1 MNHLF
6 SKHISEIGQQ
16 KEPIKKFAKGNVVPQ
31 KRLSLDVSATLFNK
45 GDIGAGR
52 EDFWIIGVDKNG
64 TKTWK
69 PLGLK
74 DDFKLFK
81 EKTLMVFDG
90 SQTISFCMNKNFV
103 LDRNL
108 KNGICINIYNLAGYS
123 ITLEFVSPRLGGL
136 QCAGMTADE
145 MYTSFAKEIDDNN
158 VYSYIE
164 NAMPDEFEDG
174 TIDTTFDFLKNPS
187 ERKLRTFFHYLR
199 LLVEF
204 AYKIENKYYKTTK
217 SQISSKAENKVNE
230 DLIKNY
236 LMKLQTQSTINNL
249 LTPTEQIEEYR
260 QKFLANKK
268 IDNLPPFI
276 RGQALNEQIAQGKLS
291 NENSNLSEAF
301 SWSDTLQ
308 GTTIWGNMYNV
319 KWDDATLKAFAP
331 NLEDLFYP
339 PPTFLNVMAQIEAYR
354 KKFIENPIIDNLPP
368 LIKGIAIN
376 EQVKQG
382 NLRNEY
388 LRLDEYKVNGN
399 FDWDKTQYTYN
410 TWANIA
416 SADWDDATLIVF
428 APNMEDL
435 LSPPPQYVPQPV
447 SELRPQKERIYSDA
461 EIEWLIKERGY
472 SLDDFKST
480 KISISSTIESTNFQ
494 NLIFKLGGGWSSK
507 DDKVLDNRKLSY
519 LYISGNGTML
529 FGNEEE
535 TFVETPDE
543 EIEYVDIF
551 DNLIYPIENE
561 IQPIASV
568 VEEPKMQISKDIVK
582 LKEEYEDLMFLIEV
596 TPKVDIV
603 AITELKQ
610 RAYDLKKEIDLLHL
624 KRTDELMQ
632 SNNIFQKLFE
642 SSSVEPIYRYDLTP
656 EPNGFAPDGTATK
669 LPKNIYDLCQTN
681 DFLDWFG
688 NFKNAYNFRNSPY
701 EVPCSIVRTEH
712 YEPKV
717 VFHGTGAEFS
727 YFDFNKF
734 PAMYFAENFSYAEW
748 FAEQK
753 GAQMGGHIGYVYPF
767 LLNIKNYLDLTDF
780 GINEITFE
788 EFSDTIFLQTG
799 LDSSELEINP
809 ALISSN
815 KPVWAW
821 VYLRNSPEF
830 LKKLRD
836 MKLFDGIV
844 YYEQNPP
851 INPTAPNYMTKGFI
865 IFEPQNAKIVATNRK
880 ELLLPSMRSFY
891 LKKGGK
897 V

>member
-81 EKTLMVFDG
+81 EETLMVFDG
-90 SQTISFCMNKNFV
+90 SQTISFCINKNFV
-103 LDRNL
+103 LDQNL
-108 KNGICINIYNLAGYS
+108 KNGICINIYNLASYS
-123 ITLEFVSPRLGGL
+123 ITLEFVNPRLGGL

-145 MYTSFAKEIDDNN
+145 MYTSFAKKIDDNN
-158 VYSYIE
+158 EYSFIE
-164 NAMPDEFEDG
+164 NAMPDAFEDG
-174 TIDTTFDFLKNPS
+174 TIDTTYNYLKNSS
-187 ERKLRTFFHYLR
+187 ERKLKTFFYYLR

-249 LTPTEQIEEYR
+249 LTPAEQIEEYR
-260 QKFLANKK
+260 KKFLANPI
-268 IDNLPPFI
+268 IDNLPPFLKGVAI
-276 RGQALNEQIAQGKLS
+276 NEQIAQGNS
-291 NENSNLSEAF
+291 GNENLSLAESFDNGGFKWNESLYTFDVWYKISN
-301 SWSDTLQ
+301 
-308 GTTIWGNMYNV
+308 G

-331 NLEDLFYP
+331 NMEDLLSP
-339 PPTFLNVMAQIEAYR
+339 PPSFLNVSAQIEAYR
-354 KKFIENPIIDNLPP
+354 KKFIDKPIIDNLPP

-376 EQVKQG
+376 EQIAQWSVSDANALLGGAFSWSDTLQG
-382 NLRNEY
+382 TIIW
-388 LRLDEYKVNGN
+388 GN
-399 FDWDKTQYTYN
+399 IEKGK
-410 TWANIA
+410 
-416 SADWDDATLIVF
+416 WDDPTLIAF

-435 LSPPPQYVPQPV
+435 LSPPPQYVPQTEPP
-447 SELRPQKERIYSDA
+447 LINQKERIFSD
-461 EIEWLIKERGY
+461 EELEKLIQERGF

-480 KISISSTIESTNFQ
+480 KIRIANTIQSTNFQ

-519 LYISGNGTML
+519 LYISGSGTML

-535 TFVETPDE
+535 TFEGTPDE

-551 DNLIYPIENE
+551 SNLLFPLTKE
-561 IQPIASV
+561 IQPIASL
-568 VEEPKMQISKDIVK
+568 VEEPKMPISKDILK

-656 EPNGFAPDGTATK
+656 EPNGFAPDGTPTK

-688 NFKNAYNFRNSPY
+688 NFKNAYNYRNSPY

-780 GINEITFE
+780 GINEISFE

>member
-74 DDFKLFK
+74 YDFKFFK
-81 EKTLMVFDG
+81 EQTLMVFDG
-90 SQTISFCMNKNFV
+90 SEVISFCINKDFV
-103 LDRNL
+103 FNPTL
-108 KNGICINIYNLAGYS
+108 KNGIGINIYNLLGNTIS
-123 ITLEFVSPRLGGL
+123 LDLVNPPLGGIG
-136 QCAGMTADE
+136 CTGNTADG
-145 MYTSFAKEIDDNN
+145 MYTYIANLIDDSDM
-158 VYSYIE
+158 YSYIE
-164 NAMPDEFEDG
+164 NAMPDAFEDG
-174 TIDTTFDFLKNPS
+174 TITPFDFLKNPS
-187 ERKLRTFFHYLR
+187 ERKLKTFFYYLR
-199 LLVEF
+199 LLIEF
-204 AYKIENKYYKTTK
+204 ALKVNAKYYSTPL
-217 SQISSKAENKVNE
+217 SQISTKAENKVNE

-236 LMKLQTQSTINNL
+236 LMKLQTESTSNNL
-249 LTPTEQIEEYR
+249 LTPKEQIEEYR
-260 QKFLANKK
+260 LKFRASQI
-268 IDNLPPFI
+268 IDDLPPFI
-276 RGQALNEQIAQGKLS
+276 KGQALNEQIAQGNVS
-291 NENSNLSEAF
+291 NANENLGGAF
-301 SWSDTLQ
+301 SWNNTLQ
-308 GTTIWGNMYNV
+308 GIDVWRNISSG
-319 KWDDATLKAFAP
+319 KWDDDTLKAFAP
-331 NLEDLFYP
+331 NL
-339 PPTFLNVMAQIEAYR
+339 
-354 KKFIENPIIDNLPP
+354 
-368 LIKGIAIN
+368 
-376 EQVKQG
+376 
-382 NLRNEY
+382 
-388 LRLDEYKVNGN
+388 
-399 FDWDKTQYTYN
+399 
-410 TWANIA
+410 
-416 SADWDDATLIVF
+416 
-428 APNMEDL
+428 EDL
-435 LSPPPQYVPQPV
+435 LSPPPQYVPQNITTNFGLNIGDKLPAKIINDWSKLSENYVLNRDSNNWRKSNGFFESDREIEGFEIIDGQLGFKV
-447 SELRPQKERIYSDA
+447 SGTDFVYLKAEGFKDFMNKQLGLTTTPQTEPPLPNQEERIFSD
-461 EIEWLIKERGY
+461 EELEKLIQERGF

-480 KISISSTIESTNFQ
+480 KIRIANTIQSTNFQ
-494 NLIFKLGGGWSSK
+494 NLIFKLGGDWSNK
-507 DDKVLDNRKLSY
+507 DVKVLDNRKLSY
-519 LYISGNGTML
+519 LYISGSGSML

-535 TFVETPDE
+535 TFLDTPDE

-551 DNLIYPIENE
+551 SNLLFPLTKE
-561 IQPIASV
+561 IQPIASL
-568 VEEPKMQISKDIVK
+568 VEEPKMQISKDILK
-582 LKEEYEDLMFLIEV
+582 LKEEYDDLMFLIEV

-656 EPNGFAPDGTATK
+656 EPNGFAPDGTPTK

-688 NFKNAYNFRNSPY
+688 NFKNAYNYRNSPY

-753 GAQMGGHIGYVYPF
+753 GAQMGGNIGYVYPF

-897 V
+897 I

>member
-1 MNHLF
+1 MSCGSGATTENKVLIADKLAYF
-6 SKHISEIGQQ
+6 LVTISEIINLGFAFQNKIYQQ
-16 KEPIKKFAKGNVVPQ
+16 TFSSVN
-31 KRLSLDVSATLFNK
+31 LS
-45 GDIGAGR
+45 
-52 EDFWIIGVDKNG
+52 
-64 TKTWK
+64 
-69 PLGLK
+69 
-74 DDFKLFK
+74 
-81 EKTLMVFDG
+81 
-90 SQTISFCMNKNFV
+90 
-103 LDRNL
+103 
-108 KNGICINIYNLAGYS
+108 
-123 ITLEFVSPRLGGL
+123 
-136 QCAGMTADE
+136 
-145 MYTSFAKEIDDNN
+145 
-158 VYSYIE
+158 
-164 NAMPDEFEDG
+164 
-174 TIDTTFDFLKNPS
+174 TIDSAFD
-187 ERKLRTFFHYLR
+187 KLNSL
-199 LLVEF
+199 
-204 AYKIENKYYKTTK
+204 N
-217 SQISSKAENKVNE
+217 
-230 DLIKNY
+230 
-236 LMKLQTQSTINNL
+236 QSTRNNL

-260 QKFLANKK
+260 QKFRANKI

-276 RGQALNEQIAQGKLS
+276 RGQALNEQIAQGKVS
-291 NENSNLSEAF
+291 NANLDLMGAF

-308 GTTIWGNMYNV
+308 GTTIWGNMYNG

-331 NLEDLFYP
+331 NLEDLFFP

-354 KKFIENPIIDNLPP
+354 KKFIENPIVDNLPP

-382 NLRNEY
+382 NVRNEY
-388 LRLDEYKVNGN
+388 ITLYTDKRGGS
-399 FDWDKTQYTYN
+399 FDWNATDFDELV
-410 TWANIA
+410 WENI
-416 SADWDDATLIVF
+416 SNGVWDDPTLIAF

-435 LSPPPQYVPQPV
+435 LSPPPQDLSTPPQDLSTP
-447 SELRPQKERIYSDA
+447 PQDLSTPPQTEPLLTNQEERIFSD
-461 EIEWLIKERGY
+461 EELEKLIEDENLKLFFFEN
-472 SLDDFKST
+472 T
-480 KISISSTIESTNFQ
+480 KIRIANEIQSTNFQ
-494 NLIFKLGGGWSSK
+494 NLIFKLGGGWAGSLTQK
-507 DDKVLDNRKLSY
+507 LINLDKPY
-519 LYISGNGTML
+519 LFVEDRGMFNYGSADVKGSTESEDFFINDTNKEIFYFSVFLNL
-529 FGNEEE
+529 
-535 TFVETPDE
+535 TFVPPKEVTAVQPS
-543 EIEYVDIF
+543 
-551 DNLIYPIENE
+551 
-561 IQPIASV
+561 IQ
-568 VEEPKMQISKDIVK
+568 EEPKMPISKDIVK
-582 LKEEYEDLMFLIEV
+582 LKEEYEDVMFLIDV

-603 AITELKQ
+603 TITELKQ

-642 SSSVEPIYRYDLTP
+642 SSSVEPIFRYDLTP
-656 EPNGFAPDGTATK
+656 EPNGFAPDGTPTK
-669 LPKNIYDLCQTN
+669 LPKNIYDICQTS

-688 NFKNAYNFRNSPY
+688 NYKNAYNYRNSPY

-753 GAQMGGHIGYVYPF
+753 GSQMGGHIGYVYPF

-780 GINEITFE
+780 GINEISFE

-799 LDSSELEINP
+799 LDSNELDINP

-836 MKLFDGIV
+836 MKLFDGII

-891 LKKGGK
+891 LKQGGK